1 MLEIT
6 QETLEKIE
14 PLIDC
19 GDTESA
25 GKLLVEVDQTSL
37 RAVLIHI
44 LRERGSEIADAVGA
58 AYLRANEARS
68 QQQETDLHEDEAA

>member
-6 QETLEKIE
+6 QEILERVN
-14 PLIDC
+14 PLLDA

-37 RAVLIHI
+37 RAALIHI

-58 AYLRANEARS
+58 AYLRETEAHLHENEA
-68 QQQETDLHEDEAA
+68 A

>member
-6 QETLEKIE
+6 QEILENIA
-14 PLIDC
+14 PLLDA

-25 GKLLVEVDQTSL
+25 GKLLAGVDQTLL

-44 LRERGSEIADAVGA
+44 LREWGSQVADEVGV
-58 AYLRANEARS
+58 AYLRA
-68 QQQETDLHEDEAA
+68 QESNAHEDEERLHETKAA

>member
-6 QETLEKIE
+6 QDIIGKINE
-14 PLIDC
+14 LLDS

-37 RAVLIHI
+37 RAALIHI
-44 LRERGSEIADAVGA
+44 LRERGSEVADAVGA
-58 AYLRANEARS
+58 AYLRESEAHLQNS
-68 QQQETDLHEDEAA
+68 EAA